1 MLELS
6 IATSAMQLS
15 DIMVGSDGANPDL
28 FRGRGG
34 VDSFRNCGGG
44 GFRNSTGAVS
54 RAVSRGACFW
64 DIFSVV
70 TLLAILVYDDAD
82 ERREFAS
89 HVSEKSNSSS
99 IESIE
104 EVLLCADDDDPDRF
118 NSRLAGSE
126 SSSGERGGVG
136 GVAA

>member
-15 DIMVGSDGANPDL
+15 DMMVGSDGAKPDL
-28 FRGRGG
+28 FRSRGG
-34 VDSFRNCGGG
+34 AEGFRNCRGG
-44 GFRNSTGAVS
+44 GFRNSRGAVS
-54 RAVSRGACFW
+54 WGGCFW

-70 TLLAILVYDDAD
+70 VLLAILVYDDPE

-89 HVSEKSNSSS
+89 HGSEKSNSSS

-104 EVLLCADDDDPDRF
+104 EVLLWADDDDPDRF

-126 SSSGERGGVG
+126 SSDIEGG